1 MKERE
6 QLDVLI
12 KMSNDQIRQLSEAKE
27 SLQAKVNELSLEI
40 ETRIKNDIIV
50 KVGGPLGQSD

>member
-40 ETRIKNDIIV
+40 ENRIKNDIIV